1 VAWWWWVLLW
11 VVVLSFSAG
20 VFFLL
25 GLSLWRKAKA
35 LGRELGAASER
46 LAAATESLTETA
58 ETAGPAKPSAGE
70 PSVFSVPSQLRQE
83 RILAGRRRDGKH
95 SAIGAQQLRAPS
107 TRQPGQRVR

>member
-1 VAWWWWVLLW
+1 VAWWWWVVLW
-11 VVVLSFSAG
+11 VVVLSSSAG

-35 LGRELGAASER
+35 LGREIGAASER
-46 LAAATESLTETA
+46 LATA
-58 ETAGPAKPSAGE
+58 NDGLIEPAPPAAGE
-70 PSVFSVPSQLRQE
+70 PSVFTDPARLRQE

-95 SAIGAQQLRAPS
+95 SAVGAQPLPAPS